1 MCMTVL
7 IQVRWTNTQTQEVAL
22 YGVTSFKNG
31 NDVRMAI
38 EDLRNPTIKLPDE
51 VPTDDTLAAKRSWE
65 MKVDEF
71 TIRQYKYSMLCYL
84 GSMY

>member
-1 MCMTVL
+1 
-7 IQVRWTNTQTQEVAL
+7 
-22 YGVTSFKNG
+22 
-31 NDVRMAI
+31 MAI

-71 TIRQYKYSMLCYL
+71 TIRQYKYSMLRYL